1 MRIRVRGYLTL
12 RDVIGDRCFEEIEA
26 ETFTL
31 KDLIQRLSLELG
43 DDFVH
48 RLSGSETTAGVRWQ
62 IAILVNGCH
71 YSHLPDRMA
80 TKLVDGDEVAIFPPT
95 AGG

>member
-12 RDVIGDRCFEEIEA
+12 RDVIGDRCFEGIKA

-31 KDLIQRLSLELG
+31 KDLIQQLSLELG
-43 DDFVH
+43 DDFV
-48 RLSGSETTAGVRWQ
+48 RGISGSEITAGARSQ
-62 IAILVNGCH
+62 IAILVNGRH
-71 YSHLPDRMA
+71 HSHLPDRLD
-80 TKLVDGDEVAIFPPT
+80 TTLVDGDEVAIFPPT